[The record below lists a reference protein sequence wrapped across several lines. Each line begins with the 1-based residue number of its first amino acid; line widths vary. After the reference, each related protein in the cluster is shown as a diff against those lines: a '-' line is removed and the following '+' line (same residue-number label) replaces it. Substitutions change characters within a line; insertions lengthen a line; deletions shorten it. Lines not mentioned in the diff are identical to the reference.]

1 MSDTNKPLDDL
12 VRLGDVAMV
21 TTLDADGLL
30 TSRPL
35 TVAAADDAGVSFLVD
50 AGAEW
55 LRHLAAGA
63 QVNVAVANGTRN
75 DWVSISGPARTSA
88 DRATV
93 RRLWSAPAKAW
104 FDGPDDER
112 VAALHVPVD
121 HGSFWSAP
129 GGGPLGRV
137 VAVLGAA
144 IGRGDGG
151 NHGVIASDRPDPRE
165 GSRRAGS

>member
-1 MSDTNKPLDDL
+1 MSDTTRSLTDVVHP
-12 VRLGDVAMV
+12 GDIAMV
-21 TTLDADGLL
+21 TTCDADGLL

-50 AGAEW
+50 GSADW
-55 LRHLAAGA
+55 LRHLPAGA
-63 QVNVAVANGTRN
+63 QVNVAVANGSRN

-112 VAALHVPVD
+112 AAALHVPVD

-137 VAVLGAA
+137 VAVLSAA
-144 IGRGDGG
+144 VGRGDGG
-151 NHGVIASDRPDPRE
+151 EHGSIESDRIDPRL
-165 GSRRAGS
+165 GS